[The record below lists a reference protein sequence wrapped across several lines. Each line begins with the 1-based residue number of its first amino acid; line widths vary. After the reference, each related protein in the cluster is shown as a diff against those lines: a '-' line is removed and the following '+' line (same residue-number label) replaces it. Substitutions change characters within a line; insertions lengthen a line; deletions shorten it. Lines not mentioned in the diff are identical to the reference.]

1 MNTKFD
7 AQDALLVVDVQN
19 DFCPGGRLAVVGGD
33 EIVPVLNR
41 WIESAHKAGAQVVA
55 SRCWHPPHHVSFEE
69 RGGTWPEHCVRG
81 GAGAEFHPGL
91 DLPREALIIS
101 KGMDPDKDNYS
112 AFDDTG
118 LAERLRSRGVTR
130 VWVGGLAQDVCV
142 RATVLDA
149 LNEGFE
155 THLIANATRPVELT
169 PGDGARAL
177 KEMCAAGA
185 YLADTD
191 P

>member
-1 MNTKFD
+1 MDTRFD

-19 DFCPGGRLAVVGGD
+19 DFCPGGRLAVAGGD

-41 WIESAHKAGAQVVA
+41 WIEATRKAGAQIVA
-55 SRCWHPPHHVSFEE
+55 SRCWHPPHHVSFKE
-69 RGGTWPEHCVRG
+69 RGGIWPEHCVQG
-81 GAGAEFHPGL
+81 SAGAEFHPGL
-91 DLPREALIIS
+91 ELPREALIVS
-101 KGMDPDKDNYS
+101 KGVDPDKDNYS

-118 LAERLRSRGVTR
+118 LGPRLRTRGVTR

-149 LNEGFE
+149 LAEGFE
-155 THLIANATRPVELT
+155 THLITNATRPVELT

-177 KEMCAAGA
+177 EEMRSAGA
-185 YLADTD
+185 YFADTG

>member
-1 MNTKFD
+1 MDTRFD

-19 DFCPGGRLAVVGGD
+19 DFCPGGRLAVAGGD

-41 WIESAHKAGAQVVA
+41 WIEATRKAGAQVVA
-55 SRCWHPPHHVSFEE
+55 SRCWHPPHHVSFKE
-69 RGGTWPEHCVRG
+69 RGGTWPEHCVQG
-81 GAGAEFHPGL
+81 SAGAEFHPGL
-91 DLPREALIIS
+91 ELPREALIVS
-101 KGMDPDKDNYS
+101 KGVDPDKDNYS

-118 LAERLRSRGVTR
+118 LAQRLRTRGVTR

-149 LNEGFE
+149 LAEGLE
-155 THLIANATRPVELT
+155 THLITNATRPVELST
-169 PGDGARAL
+169 GDGARAL
-177 KEMCAAGA
+177 QEMRSAGA
-185 YLADTD
+185 YVADTG